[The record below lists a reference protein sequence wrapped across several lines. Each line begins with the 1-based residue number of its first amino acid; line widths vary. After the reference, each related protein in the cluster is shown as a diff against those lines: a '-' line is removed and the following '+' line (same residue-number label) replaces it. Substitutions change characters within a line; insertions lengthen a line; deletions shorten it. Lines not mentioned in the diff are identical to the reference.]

1 MNTKRLTDYLGRNG
15 LKSTCYAVLQ
25 HIKDRAE
32 DVRYDR
38 ARASYTASGEELD
51 RQRSH
56 VWDEGCRPLISIL
69 VPVYKPKNEYFRQML
84 RSVRAQTY
92 GSYELILGYG
102 GGISENTNAALSEAK
117 GDYIALLDQDDM
129 IEPDALFYIAE
140 EINKGA
146 RLIYTDEDKYDTG
159 SGRYLRP
166 FRKKGFDMELLL
178 SNNYICHFLVI
189 ERELVLEAGGFRSEY
204 DGAQDHDL
212 IIRCAERLDRNE
224 IAHVDRILYHWR
236 IHDESTAGDPA
247 AKDYAHLAGKRAIED
262 HLKRCGM
269 GGRVTETAHRGFYRV
284 VYDECASDSCVHGIK
299 DYEMYLEPD
308 ISPEK
313 DRSISDMAAYLA
325 ANKDVGAIGGR
336 VVDRMGHIIS
346 SGYTEDTDGHLIPLY
361 QGMNRNLSG
370 KFHMASLRQE
380 VSAVSR
386 HCVMLRKE
394 TVDCMDTDTGRMCRK
409 IKEKGY
415 RIVID
420 PEHIFIR
427 R

>member
-25 HIKDRAE
+25 HLKDRAE
-32 DVRYDR
+32 DAGYNKER
-38 ARASYTASGEELD
+38 SMYTASEDELD
-51 RQRSH
+51 RQRRY
-56 VWDEGCRPLISIL
+56 VWEEGHRPLISIL
-69 VPVYKPKNEYFRQML
+69 VPVYKPKDEYFRQML

-102 GGISENTNAALSEAK
+102 GGISENTNAALAEAK
-117 GDYIALLDQDDM
+117 GEYIALLDQDDV
-129 IEPDALFYIAE
+129 IEPDALFRAAE
-140 EINKGA
+140 EISKGA
-146 RLIYTDEDKYDTG
+146 RLIYTDEDKYDTE

-178 SNNYICHFLVI
+178 SNNYICHFLVV
-189 ERELVLEAGGFRSEY
+189 ERRLVLEAGGFNSEY

-224 IAHVDRILYHWR
+224 ISHVDRILYHWR
-236 IHDESTAGDPA
+236 IHEESTAGDPS

-269 GGRVTETAHRGFYRV
+269 EGKVTETAHRGFYRV
-284 VYDECASDSCVHGIK
+284 EYSGSGIGTD
-299 DYEMYLEPD
+299 DYEMHLETD
-308 ISPEK
+308 ISPER

-336 VVDRMGHIIS
+336 VVDRMGRIIS
-346 SGYTEDTDGHLIPLY
+346 SGYTEDADGHLIPLY

-370 KFHMASLRQE
+370 GFHMASLRQE

-394 TVDCMDTDTGRMCRK
+394 TMDCMDKDTGRMCRK
-409 IKEKGY
+409 IKERGY

-420 PEHIFIR
+420 PELIFIR

>member
-25 HIKDRAE
+25 HLMDKAE
-32 DVRYDR
+32 DAGYNKERS
-38 ARASYTASGEELD
+38 SYTASGEELD
-51 RQRSH
+51 RQRRY
-56 VWDEGCRPLISIL
+56 VWEEGRRPLISIL
-69 VPVYKPKNEYFRQML
+69 VPVYKPKDEYFRQML

-92 GSYELILGYG
+92 GNYELILGYG
-102 GGISENTNAALSEAK
+102 GGISENTNAALSEAR
-117 GDYIALLDQDDM
+117 GDYIALLDQDDV
-129 IEPDALFYIAE
+129 IEPDALFRVAE

-146 RLIYTDEDKYDTG
+146 RLIYTDEDKYDTA

-189 ERELVLEAGGFRSEY
+189 DRKLVLEVGGFKSEY

-212 IIRCAERLDRNE
+212 IIRCAERLDRSS

-236 IHDESTAGDPA
+236 IHEESTAGDPS
-247 AKDYAHLAGKRAIED
+247 AKDYAHIAGKRAIED
-262 HLKRCGM
+262 HLKRCGIE
-269 GGRVTETAHRGFYRV
+269 GRVTETAHRGFYRV
-284 VYDECASDSCVHGIK
+284 EYGGEVDINA
-299 DYEMYLEPD
+299 YEMYLEPD

-313 DRSISDMAAYLA
+313 DRSISEMAAYLE

-336 VVDRMGHIIS
+336 VADRMGRIIS
-346 SGYTEDTDGHLIPLY
+346 SGYTEDTEGHLIPLY

-370 KFHMASLRQE
+370 GFHMASLRQE

-394 TVDCMDTDTGRMCRK
+394 TMDCMDTDTGRMCRR
-409 IKEKGY
+409 IRERGY

-420 PEHIFIR
+420 PELVFIR